1 MKTSYISA
9 VAVAAALT
17 FSAPLPA
24 AAQGWDDN
32 YWSDYDRGVWGSDN
46 WGEDNYGFY
55 DNDFNWTTDDDW
67 FKNESERSSYD
78 FGGYDD
84 AGDGGWFDV

>member
-1 MKTSYISA
+1 MKKRITSA
-9 VAVAAALT
+9 VVIAAVLT
-17 FSAPLPA
+17 FGAPVSAI
-24 AAQGWDDN
+24 AQSADS

-46 WGEDNYGFY
+46 WGMDRYGPY

-67 FKNESERSSYD
+67 FEKESEESHYD

-84 AGDGGWFDV
+84 AGDGGWFDM